1 MGAVKNNSPEVK
13 RKYLRRWML
22 KTENMEGPSGF
33 FVVYTVPPKVTDVS
47 QKICSLETCPKCKY
61 L

>member
-22 KTENMEGPSGF
+22 KTENMERPSGF